1 MSDTPTPGA
10 AAVKKRR
17 LQGACDICRIKKGAA
32 CARFL
37 KTVHLTI
44 FQLNA
49 SGSNGSPM
57 QLMDSPGDSG
67 NMPGGVCS
75 NCITSGAKCTHL
87 TGKRTQAKIAAIPQ
101 DALQLDPLLLSEPGW
116 ATTLPDLKDYASTS
130 SKAFDISTGAAS
142 QDNGGNVQ
150 STLLEFS
157 EYIKVLEA
165 RLSSKV
171 ANESELETEPEL
183 LETED
188 NTDAVLADYMNL
200 MTMSTSRDRFYG
212 KSSNVTLLKTASAV
226 ISKAG
231 LRSRPNTKRQQMWE
245 VYPWQIMQELRPP
258 FLMFPE
264 QDLMQSLIDLY
275 FAHWNLFL
283 PLLHRPSFE
292 KSLSEGLYHRNYYFG
307 ATVLVVCALGSK
319 FSDDS
324 RVFLDGIRE
333 QSCGWI
339 FFSQVQPLQGTSLV
353 SPPSL
358 YELQYYSLSVLFL
371 HGSSVIE
378 SSWAVLGIALRLA
391 QDVGLH
397 RKMNVK
403 PEVTADNESWKRVF
417 WCLAAMDPLASSAFG
432 RPLGLNSDDFD
443 QEYPLECDDE
453 YWVHS
458 NPKMA
463 FKQPEGR
470 PSTISHFVSYLKL
483 VRILE
488 TAHRTLYAA
497 NSSIPGKQAVSQLDE
512 ALAQWMDSIPQHLRW
527 DPNRKDL
534 LFFKQSGS
542 LYTTYYYI
550 KMLVHE
556 PVHLGS
562 SSHLAIVVDSGKR
575 CIDVLEHLS
584 RRAPLGLTLVHVALI
599 TSATMLLTSHWKNP
613 SEFKDLDDVRRCLKL
628 LKSQQSRWHIAG
640 VLCDTITPLVAYA
653 DNHESPYVQVSR
665 KRPQE
670 ESWDSQLSNQ
680 TFASPDPSA
689 ASKSKIGFEV
699 GASPTFTPPTLPDL
713 NLPPDTTKAEIERLL
728 QSTNLPDFGEM
739 DQILELLPPE
749 D

>member
-10 AAVKKRR
+10 TAVKKRR
-17 LQGACDICRIKKGAA
+17 LQGACDICRTKK
-32 CARFL
+32 
-37 KTVHLTI
+37 
-44 FQLNA
+44 
-49 SGSNGSPM
+49 
-57 QLMDSPGDSG
+57 GDSG

-75 NCITSGAKCTHL
+75 NCITFGWKCTHL
-87 TGKRTQAKIAAIPQ
+87 TGKRTQAKIAVIPQ
-101 DALQLDPLLLSEPGW
+101 DALQLDPHLLSEPGW

-142 QDNGGNVQ
+142 QDNGSNVQ
-150 STLLEFS
+150 NTLLEFS
-157 EYIKVLEA
+157 DYIKVLEA
-165 RLSSKV
+165 RFSSND
-171 ANESELETEPEL
+171 ASEPEP
-183 LETED
+183 ETFEMED

-212 KSSNVTLLKTASAV
+212 KSSSVVLLKTASAV
-226 ISKAG
+226 IAKAG
-231 LRSRPNTKRQQMWE
+231 FSSRPITKRAEMWQL
-245 VYPWQIMQELRPP
+245 YPWQTMEESRPE
-258 FLMFPE
+258 FLIFPDE
-264 QDLMQSLIDLY
+264 DLMQSLIDLY
-275 FAHWNLFL
+275 FAQWNLFL
-283 PLLHRPSFE
+283 PVLHRPSFE
-292 KSLSEGLYHRNYYFG
+292 KSLSEGLHHRNYYFG

-324 RVFLDGIRE
+324 RVFLDGITE

-339 FFSQVQPLQGTSLV
+339 FFNQVQQSLQSSSLV

-358 YELQYYSLSVLFL
+358 YELQYYCLTVMFL
-371 HGSSVIE
+371 HGTSVIE
-378 SSWAVLGIALRLA
+378 TSWAVLGVALRLA

-512 ALAQWMDSIPQHLRW
+512 ALAQWLDSIPEHLRW

-534 LFFKQSGS
+534 VFFKQSGC
-542 LYTTYYYI
+542 LYTTYYYV

-556 PVHLGS
+556 PMHLDS

-575 CIDVLEHLS
+575 CLDVLEHLS
-584 RRAPLGLTLVHVALI
+584 RRAPLALALVHAALF

-613 SEFKDLDDVRRCLKL
+613 SEFKDLDDVRRCLEL
-628 LKSQQSRWHIAG
+628 LKSQESRWHIAG
-640 VLCDTITPLVAYA
+640 LLCDTITPLVAYA

-728 QSTNLPDFGEM
+728 QSTNLPGFGEM
-739 DQILELLPPE
+739 DQILDLLPPE
-749 D
+749 DWNYTTSSF